1 MPLSIRSS
9 GGINGIQMTTTGDG
23 YTAPPT
29 ITFTGGGGTGAAA
42 TAFMNGTRVE
52 SIILTNAGTGY
63 TGNPTLNISGNCNA
77 KAYAYTGP
85 VRPAT
90 FIRSR
95 FGDVYAIDGMG
106 RGLRWNGQDSVME
119 PIGIIRPGAAATV
132 TALPA
137 VGGQGKRIS
146 AIEMVDKG
154 AGYIEEPVVRVA
166 GGNPTKAAK
175 LQAVV
180 RGGVVDRVKVIEHGE
195 NYETPPEITFSGGN
209 GTGAAF
215 TVGLTGTVDSIKTL
229 IGGQAYTAAPD
240 VIFNNVWAAD
250 ADGKTYPAKANAEV
264 IDGSVVKINWED
276 YGAGATTHVT
286 ATLSGGGGGGAA
298 IELNTLFGVR
308 HVTVANSGSGYFATP
323 ILSMVPDPEDT
334 EALAGA
340 ATVTITSQGN
350 ISGVTVTD
358 QGNFYHEPSI
368 ELSMKDAV
376 AVAKISKNL
385 RGEYNCYHRYIDDTP
400 LDQRGPIP
408 SSISA
413 RAKVTI
419 EDGAAGIR
427 WDFTH
432 PHIDDRV
439 AKMELWRSSADQNVL
454 LMRVA
459 TLTFGGSIQSEDGLN
474 LETEQGDLCI
484 TEHTAPVSFVDTVH
498 DDELVS
504 QDRAEFGLMPIT
516 LPTGRTNARRFLPP
530 PGNMGV
536 AVVYQDRAWYTADQ
550 TGQQPNTLRF
560 SEPDEPESVPG
571 TNLLTL
577 QESIGDTDYIVGLVP
592 MGYMMLIA
600 QSRHLYTMMY
610 VSQPIIDANIQLAC
624 YRGLLNQRCADVME
638 STAFLAD
645 TNGIYTYDGTK
656 EEPISVPIDNFW
668 RESGEIDFT
677 KQDQFFIKCDISDKT
692 MRFFYCNSSD
702 TEPKRAFCY
711 CFATKAWW
719 KEEFAEP
726 VTCGTVTV
734 IDGKVVEM
742 LGGQTGK
749 LNALTGF
756 SDNGVAIPYTL
767 KTGEM
772 ALTDED
778 GERDISVLYTPTEDE
793 SSLNLNLH
801 FNASPT
807 ARANA
812 IASNPGAGFVSST
825 TSTKLNMQK
834 TRSTLG
840 EANGMATARYAGRG
854 SPKSAGGDKHLAIAV
869 TGQQVTSTDKT
880 ILHVITIKGVE

>member
-9 GGINGIQMTTTGDG
+9 GGINGIQMTTTGDS
-23 YTAPPT
+23 YSAPPT

-63 TGNPTLNISGNCNA
+63 TGNPTITISGNCRAN
-77 KAYAYTGP
+77 AYAYTGP
-85 VRPAT
+85 IRPAT
-90 FIRSR
+90 FLRNR
-95 FGDVYAIDGMG
+95 YGDVYAIDGMG
-106 RGLRWNGQDSVME
+106 RGLRWNGQDNAME

-132 TALPA
+132 TALPE
-137 VGGQGKRIS
+137 VSGQGKRIS
-146 AIEMVDKG
+146 SIEMVDKG
-154 AGYIEEPVVRVA
+154 AGYIEEPTISIT
-166 GGNPTKAAK
+166 GGSPTVAAK

-180 RGGVVDRVKVIEHGE
+180 RGGIVDQVKILEHGE
-195 NYETPPEITFSGGN
+195 NYQTPPQITFSGGN
-209 GTGAAF
+209 GTGARM
-215 TVGLTGTVDSIKTL
+215 TVGLTGTVEGIVTL
-229 IGGQAYTAAPD
+229 VGGTGYTAAPN
-240 VIFNNVWAAD
+240 IHFNNVWAAD
-250 ADGKTYPAKANAEV
+250 ADGKTDPAVATVETVDGEV
-264 IDGSVVKINWED
+264 FKINWQS
-276 YGAGATTHVT
+276 YGAGATTYVA
-286 ATLSGGGGGGAA
+286 ATFSGGGGQGAS
-298 IELNTLFGVR
+298 IDLETLFGVKAI
-308 HVTVANSGSGYFATP
+308 TTQNSGSGYFSRP
-323 ILSMVPDPEDT
+323 IVTMVPAPEDT
-334 EALAGA
+334 QASPGS

-350 ISGVTVTD
+350 IDTFTVTD
-358 QGNFYHEPSI
+358 YGNFYAEPSI
-368 ELSMKDAV
+368 KLSMKDAV
-376 AVAKISKNL
+376 AVAKVSKNL

-408 SSISA
+408 SSIGA

-419 EDGAAGIR
+419 EDGAAGIK

-432 PHIDDRV
+432 PHLDDRV
-439 AKMELWRSSADQNVL
+439 AKMELWRSSPDQNVL

-459 TLTFGGSIQSEDGLN
+459 TLTFGGSLHSEAGQN
-474 LETEQGDLCI
+474 LETEQGDLFI

-498 DDELVS
+498 DEELIS
-504 QDRAEFGLMPIT
+504 NERSEFGLMPIT

-530 PGNMGV
+530 PSNMGI

-592 MGYMMLIA
+592 MGYMMLIC

-638 STAFLAD
+638 GKAFLAD
-645 TNGIYTYDGTK
+645 TNGIYTYDGNK

-677 KQDQFFIKCDISDKT
+677 KKDQFFIKCDTGDKT

-742 LGGQTGK
+742 IGGQTGK

-772 ALTDED
+772 ILTDED

-854 SPKSAGGDKHLAIAV
+854 SPKSAGGDKHLAVAV

-880 ILHVITIKGVE
+880 ILHVLTIKGVE